1 MRRQRVRASLG
12 RRLFILVA
20 LPATYCIFAAAATKF
35 GLVEPH
41 GGRSAHGTVLSRR
54 LLQDELDNCTPP
66 AIEDFPPDLLTPEQ
80 RRHGGVL
87 LHAALAC
94 YLFVL
99 LAIVC
104 DDYFVPSIKLLCDKL
119 EMSEDVAGATF
130 MAAATSSPELFING
144 VGTFI
149 TEGDIGVGTI
159 VGSAVFN
166 VLAVPACCGLFAGK
180 VVDLE
185 VWPLTRDCLM
195 YGITVLLL
203 IATLNDGL
211 VQWYESLGL
220 VSLYLAYIA
229 AMCYNKELSD
239 LARRCCQKKPKLYK
253 PVSSEKTPLLN
264 GEAVKDN
271 LESQTP
277 VEEKSLV
284 IDTDSEKDEEHGL
297 CSWPTDRSCITQLRW
312 LLLWP
317 ITALLGVTIPDCRQ
331 ERWQRFYL
339 LTFLMCILWIGI
351 TSYLVAW
358 MITVIGDTL
367 RIPDSV
373 MGLTFLAAGT
383 SVPEAVSSVI
393 VTNQGYGSMGISNSI
408 GSNTFDILLCLGL
421 PWLLKATFLP
431 LVPGQHWVT
440 INSGG
445 MVYSAMS
452 LLSTLVL
459 LYATFAL
466 TGFRMNRTVG
476 IVTLLIYIAFLSFA
490 SLVEL
495 NLFGVVNIP
504 TCPHD

>member
-264 GEAVKDN
+264 G
-271 LESQTP
+271 
-277 VEEKSLV
+277 
-284 IDTDSEKDEEHGL
+284 
-297 CSWPTDRSCITQLRW
+297 
-312 LLLWP
+312 
-317 ITALLGVTIPDCRQ
+317 
-331 ERWQRFYL
+331 
-339 LTFLMCILWIGI
+339 
-351 TSYLVAW
+351 
-358 MITVIGDTL
+358 GDTL